1 MLLEDNY
8 GSVKRLIP
16 TDYMLLWQGNMVHEG
31 PIWKNLPR
39 IKDQQLI
46 LMSSTLGFICIS
58 KVVSYLISDHQEMIS
73 SYLFEGGGV
82 IFIKS
87 SIINCTI
94 YGFFSPLCSIFAWF
108 QHDIQKILENLL
120 SMSSPPPLSH
130 KTTMS
135 GPRQWLM

>member
-58 KVVSYLISDHQEMIS
+58 KVVSYLKYIRS
-73 SYLFEGGGV
+73 SRNDFKPYLFEGEGRG
-82 IFIKS
+82 
-87 SIINCTI
+87 
-94 YGFFSPLCSIFAWF
+94 
-108 QHDIQKILENLL
+108 
-120 SMSSPPPLSH
+120 
-130 KTTMS
+130 
-135 GPRQWLM
+135 

>member
-46 LMSSTLGFICIS
+46 LMSSTLGFISIS
-58 KVVSYLISDHQEMIS
+58 KVVFSLISDHQEMIS

-94 YGFFSPLCSIFAWF
+94 YGFFSPLCSIFVWF